1 MPETKPQ
8 DADNVVLVGKKPTI
22 GYVLAVLTQLSQGA
36 KEVVIR
42 ARGKQ
47 IARAVT
53 VLELLKRK
61 YRPDLKVK
69 AINTSTEDVP
79 KEDGKVAKV
88 SAIEIIIEA

>member
-1 MPETKPQ
+1 MAV
-8 DADNVVLVGKKPTI
+8 DDNVVLVGKKPTI

-61 YRPDLKVK
+61 YRPDIKVK
-69 AINTSTEDVP
+69 AINTSTEELQ
-79 KEDGKVAKV
+79 KEDGKTTKV
-88 SAIEIIIEA
+88 SAIEIVVEG

>member
-1 MPETKPQ
+1 MPGEN
-8 DADNVVLVGKKPTI
+8 DNIVLVGKKPTI

-36 KEVVIR
+36 KEVIIR

-53 VLELLKRK
+53 VVELLKRK
-61 YRPDLKVK
+61 YRPDVK
-69 AINTSTEDVP
+69 IKGINTSTEELQ
-79 KEDGKVAKV
+79 KEDGKTTKV

>member
-1 MPETKPQ
+1 MAV
-8 DADNVVLVGKKPTI
+8 DDNVVLVGKKPTI

-61 YRPDLKVK
+61 YRPDIKVK
-69 AINTSTEDVP
+69 VINTSTEELQ
-79 KEDGKVAKV
+79 KEDGKTTKV
-88 SAIEIIIEA
+88 SAIEIVVEG